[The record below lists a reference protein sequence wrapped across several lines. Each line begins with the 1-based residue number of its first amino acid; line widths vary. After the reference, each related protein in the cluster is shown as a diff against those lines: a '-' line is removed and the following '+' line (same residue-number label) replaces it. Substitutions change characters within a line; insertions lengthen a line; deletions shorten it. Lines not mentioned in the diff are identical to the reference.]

1 MMMSQTMKNRFAQS
15 LLVIFMLF
23 ISGFVM
29 AAGDEHVQLDKAPI
43 NLKNQESLQRG
54 ARLFVNYCLNC
65 HSANYMRYN
74 RLTDIGLSEEQ
85 IKNNLMF
92 AAEKV
97 GETMKVAMPKAE
109 AKQWFGVVPP
119 DLTVEAR
126 ARTADWLYTYLRGF
140 YRDDTRP
147 TGWNN
152 VVYSNV
158 GMPHVLWQLQGQ
170 QVLRVEQQV
179 DANGI
184 KTETRQLVLDKPGT
198 MSPAAF
204 DGAMADLVNYLVYM
218 SEPAQIQRKN
228 LGIIVLLFLGLM
240 FVVAYYLKKEFWKD
254 IH

>member
-1 MMMSQTMKNRFAQS
+1 MMKSQTMMNRFAQS
-15 LLVIFMLF
+15 LLAMFMVAV
-23 ISGFVM
+23 SGFAV
-29 AAGDEHVQLDKAPI
+29 AAGEDVHLDKAPI
-43 NLKNQESLQRG
+43 NLNNQESLQRG

-109 AKQWFGVVPP
+109 AKEWFGVVPP

-152 VVYSNV
+152 VAFSNV
-158 GMPHVLWQLQGQ
+158 GMPHILWELQGQ
-170 QVLRVEQQV
+170 QTLKIEEHV
-179 DANGI
+179 DAKGV
-184 KTETRQLVLDKPGT
+184 KTETHRLVLDKQGT
-198 MSPAAF
+198 MSPAEF
-204 DGAMADLVNYLVYM
+204 DSAMADLVNYLVYM

-228 LGIIVLLFLGLM
+228 LGIVVLLFLGLM